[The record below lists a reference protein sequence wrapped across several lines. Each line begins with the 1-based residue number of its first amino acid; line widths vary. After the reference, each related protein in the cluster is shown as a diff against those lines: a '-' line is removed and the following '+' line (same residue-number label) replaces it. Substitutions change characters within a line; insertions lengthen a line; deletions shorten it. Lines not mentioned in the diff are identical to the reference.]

1 MFNGSNMKGSRN
13 IIAMINKTKMSRML
27 SMLIHHWLKR
37 NRLRLKLTPLDTK
50 PIILRCIFLCSAR
63 MLGNTHSGSVTTSVT
78 NPMIKHMIVATS
90 ISAGVDIGLEFG
102 KSFMIFTIGLIRGD
116 YLTEAR

>member
-1 MFNGSNMKGSRN
+1 MFNGSNMNGSRN
-13 IIAMINKTKMSRML
+13 IIAMINKTKMSCL
-27 SMLIHHWLKR
+27 LVMLIHHWLKR
-37 NRLRLKLTPLDTK
+37 SRLRLKLTPWDTK
-50 PIILRCIFLCSAR
+50 PIMFACIFLCSAR

-102 KSFMIFTIGLIRGD
+102 KSFI
-116 YLTEAR
+116 